1 MPRCEKV
8 LAGRGIAFG
17 RRAEEADLREAQEQ
31 GAGDV
36 NETTI
41 DEEPSNIDVEY
52 LPVISENRFEE
63 AQLGICRGKS
73 PAISTIFP
81 ELSPTEKSEETLSSV
96 KYNLALSNEK
106 NSSTGSEERREV
118 EISNRGRFSP
128 TDAKLSLF
136 EAIFR
141 DDR

>member
-17 RRAEEADLREAQEQ
+17 QRQESAEEAYLREAQEQ

-63 AQLGICRGKS
+63 AQLGIVGENR
-73 PAISTIFP
+73 PR
-81 ELSPTEKSEETLSSV
+81 
-96 KYNLALSNEK
+96 
-106 NSSTGSEERREV
+106 TGSEEKREV

-141 DDR
+141 DDRTVDRVGDENGCLPDQLTRPPNIQRTRSNLFL

>member
-63 AQLGICRGKS
+63 AQLGICRGNS
-73 PAISTIFP
+73 PAVRDFY
-81 ELSPTEKSEETLSSV
+81 LSS
-96 KYNLALSNEK
+96 LQI
-106 NSSTGSEERREV
+106 RC
-118 EISNRGRFSP
+118 
-128 TDAKLSLF
+128 
-136 EAIFR
+136 
-141 DDR
+141 